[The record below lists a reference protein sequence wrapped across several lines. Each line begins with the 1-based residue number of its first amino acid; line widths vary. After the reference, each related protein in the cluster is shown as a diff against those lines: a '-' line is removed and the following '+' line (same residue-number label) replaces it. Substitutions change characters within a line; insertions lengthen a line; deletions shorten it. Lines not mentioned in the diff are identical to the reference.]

1 MKPTLQQLFYGDL
14 CPRQDASQ
22 TPPDCPTPY
31 DEIKTSL
38 ERFRDRL
45 NDRAPELLSKFDV
58 LKDEIQSAFVSET
71 EEMFHYGF
79 GLAVKLLAEGL
90 SCP

>member
-14 CPRQDASQ
+14 CPQRDASQ
-22 TPPDCPTPY
+22 TPPDCPTAY
-31 DEIKTSL
+31 EDIEDSL
-38 ERFRDRL
+38 TKFRNRL
-45 NDRAPELLSKFDV
+45 NDRAPELLTKFDV
-58 LKDEIQSAFVSET
+58 LKDDIQSAFLSET

-90 SCP
+90 SN